1 MNLLLTSNWS
11 FGTSELITLL
21 GTIATFLAVIVA
33 LWQTIS
39 SRKKKLKIELSF
51 VSMLHPYTQDMQEY
65 INLKVANIGNCPIKL
80 SMWYMFIEDTKLC
93 ILNTA
98 IKGTAN
104 TTFLLF
110 LNPSEDGTFFLEK
123 DKFLKTIMMGFR
135 DTLLK
140 TDKLRTGC
148 YLSTGELIT
157 INVKVSKLFNK
168 ENIEEVYKEIDKLKF
183 ED

>member
-1 MNLLLTSNWS
+1 MSLLLTSNWS

-33 LWQTIS
+33 LWQTTS
-39 SRKKKLKIELSF
+39 SRKKRLKIELSF
-51 VSMLHPYTQDMQEY
+51 VQMFNPHTEDLNDY
-65 INLKVANIGNCPIKL
+65 INLTVANIGHCPVKL
-80 SMWYMFIEDTKLC
+80 TNWYIFVEDTKLC
-93 ILNTA
+93 ILNTP
-98 IKGTAN
+98 IRGTTN
-104 TTFLLF
+104 TSFPLLI
-110 LNPSEDGTFFLEK
+110 NPTEDGTFFLEK
-123 DKFLKTIMMGFR
+123 HKFLKTIMIGFR

-168 ENIEEVYKEIDKLKF
+168 QSIEEVYKEIDKLKF